1 MALDISSFGIS
12 LGINLAFFI
21 AAFSSLFT
29 IMNPFS
35 AATIFI
41 SITRF
46 DSRRKKMAMARKASF
61 TAAVVLIV
69 FALAGNY
76 ILNFFGITVDAFRIA
91 GGIIIGSIGLSMI
104 NAKRD
109 HLRTE
114 KEKKEAVSKDDA
126 SIIPM
131 AIPILS
137 GPGAMTT
144 SLVLMREVNGVFG
157 VATLIFA
164 IIIVCLLSYFILS
177 RADYIGRYFGETG
190 KQVTERIMGLIVL
203 IVGVQFIIN
212 GIEGLLQAWGVFL

>member
-1 MALDISSFGIS
+1 MALDISS
-12 LGINLAFFI
+12 LGINIAFFI

-46 DSRRKKMAMARKASF
+46 DSKRKKMAMAKKASF
-61 TAAVVLIV
+61 TAAIVLII

-91 GGIIIGSIGLSMI
+91 GGIIIGSIGLNMI

-114 KEKKEAVSKDDA
+114 NEKKEAVNKEDI

-131 AIPILS
+131 AMPILS

-144 SLVLMREVNGVFG
+144 SLVLMREVDGVFD

-164 IIIVCLLSYFILS
+164 IISVCLLSYFILS
-177 RADYIGRYFGETG
+177 RADYIGRYLGETG
-190 KQVTERIMGLIVL
+190 KHVSERIMGLVVL
-203 IVGVQFIIN
+203 VVGVQFVIN
-212 GIEGLLQAWGVFL
+212 GIDGLLTAWGVLL

>member
-1 MALDISSFGIS
+1 MALDIGSFGIN
-12 LGINLAFFI
+12 IAFFI

-29 IMNPFS
+29 IINPFS

-46 DSRRKKMAMARKASF
+46 DSRKKKIAMARKASL
-61 TAAVVLIV
+61 TAAIVLVV

-114 KEKKEAVSKDDA
+114 KEKNEAVTKEDV

-144 SLVLMREVNGVFG
+144 SLVLMREVNSVFD

-177 RADYIGRYFGETG
+177 RADYIGKYLGETG
-190 KQVTERIMGLIVL
+190 KHVTERIMGLIVL
-203 IVGVQFIIN
+203 IVGVQFVIN
-212 GIEGLLQAWGVFL
+212 GIEGLLQAWRLFL

>member
-1 MALDISSFGIS
+1 MALDIGSFC
-12 LGINLAFFI
+12 INIAFFI

-29 IMNPFS
+29 IINPFS

-46 DSRRKKMAMARKASF
+46 DSRRKKMAMARKACL
-61 TAAVVLIV
+61 TAAIVLVV

-114 KEKKEAVSKDDA
+114 KEKNEAVTKEDV

-144 SLVLMREVNGVFG
+144 SLVLMREANSVIDA
-157 VATLIFA
+157 ATLIFA

-177 RADYIGRYFGETG
+177 RADYIGKYLGETG
-190 KQVTERIMGLIVL
+190 KHVTERIMGLIVL
-203 IVGVQFIIN
+203 IVGVQFVIN
-212 GIEGLLQAWGVFL
+212 GIEGLLQAWGLFL